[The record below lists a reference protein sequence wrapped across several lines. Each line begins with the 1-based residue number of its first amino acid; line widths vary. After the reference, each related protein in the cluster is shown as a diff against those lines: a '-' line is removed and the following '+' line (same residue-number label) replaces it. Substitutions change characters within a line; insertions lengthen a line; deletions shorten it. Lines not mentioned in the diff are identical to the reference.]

1 MGWATC
7 DTEAEHHLNQ
17 TMDPPTDKPLSERR
31 KFLQLPKAERHRI
44 LSEQA
49 KEMADFY
56 ENDTEW
62 REWERLSLVE
72 YDIPL
77 DT

>member
-1 MGWATC
+1 MKNRTVELS
-7 DTEAEHHLNQ
+7 TNQ
-17 TMDPPTDKPLSERR
+17 SFSTRR
-31 KFLQLPKAERHRI
+31 QFLKLPKEEREHI
-44 LSEQA
+44 LSKQA

-56 ENDTEW
+56 ENDPEW
-62 REWERLSLVE
+62 REWEGGPLVE

>member
-1 MGWATC
+1 MRNHT
-7 DTEAEHHLNQ
+7 TEPSAS
-17 TMDPPTDKPLSERR
+17 LSLSKRHR
-31 KFLQLPKAERHRI
+31 FLKLPKNERDHI

-56 ENDTEW
+56 ENDPEW
-62 REWERLSLVE
+62 REWEGGPLVE

>member
-1 MGWATC
+1 MRNHT
-7 DTEAEHHLNQ
+7 AEPSTNQ
-17 TMDPPTDKPLSERR
+17 SFSTRR
-31 KFLQLPKAERHRI
+31 QFLGLPKEERHRI

-56 ENDTEW
+56 ERDTEW
-62 REWERLSLVE
+62 REWEVGPIVE

-77 DT
+77 K

>member
-1 MGWATC
+1 MRNRT
-7 DTEAEHHLNQ
+7 TEPPANQ
-17 TMDPPTDKPLSERR
+17 SLSERHR
-31 KFLQLPKAERHRI
+31 FLKLPTEERHRI

-49 KEMADFY
+49 TEMADFY
-56 ENDTEW
+56 ENDPEW
-62 REWERLSLVE
+62 REWEGGPLVE

>member
-1 MGWATC
+1 MGNRT
-7 DTEAEHHLNQ
+7 TEPSTNQ
-17 TMDPPTDKPLSERR
+17 SFSTRR
-31 KFLQLPKAERHRI
+31 QFLELPKEERHRI

-56 ENDTEW
+56 ENDPEW
-62 REWERLSLVE
+62 RECEGGPLVE

>member
-1 MGWATC
+1 MI
-7 DTEAEHHLNQ
+7 TETETRQLLNH
-17 TMDPPTDKPLSERR
+17 KEESSANRSFSERR
-31 KFLQLPKAERHRI
+31 QFLELPKQERDRI

-62 REWERLSLVE
+62 REWEGGTIVE
-72 YDIPL
+72 YEIP
-77 DT
+77 